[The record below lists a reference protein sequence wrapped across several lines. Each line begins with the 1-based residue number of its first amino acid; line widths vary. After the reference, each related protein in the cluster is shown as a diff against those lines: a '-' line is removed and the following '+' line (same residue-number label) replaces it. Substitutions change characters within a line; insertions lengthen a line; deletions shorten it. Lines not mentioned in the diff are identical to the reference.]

1 MTTEHYAGR
10 GSLWHTRHR
19 PAHHHFEYPTA
30 MLLVDLDHLSTLF
43 SRRWMGLNRWGVISL
58 RTNRHLYDTTT
69 AGGQAA
75 RDAVCAEYP
84 ELDVSGPCQ
93 LLTNPHCLGVGFN
106 PLSAYFLHDAD
117 TNPAAVILEVSNTP
131 WNEIHRYV
139 LPADPLIAGHTVQ
152 FAKTFH
158 VSPFN
163 PMAQTYAVRLRW
175 PNQER
180 MTLYLALT
188 DDTNCDPLF
197 EAGLSLTLTPF
208 HGRSARPLFL
218 GIWPQTFV
226 VLGGIYREAFRLW
239 RKHVPYHSHP

>member
-84 ELDVSGPCQ
+84 
-93 LLTNPHCLGVGFN
+93 
-106 PLSAYFLHDAD
+106 
-117 TNPAAVILEVSNTP
+117 
-131 WNEIHRYV
+131 
-139 LPADPLIAGHTVQ
+139 
-152 FAKTFH
+152 
-158 VSPFN
+158 
-163 PMAQTYAVRLRW
+163 
-175 PNQER
+175 
-180 MTLYLALT
+180 
-188 DDTNCDPLF
+188 
-197 EAGLSLTLTPF
+197 
-208 HGRSARPLFL
+208 
-218 GIWPQTFV
+218 
-226 VLGGIYREAFRLW
+226 
-239 RKHVPYHSHP
+239 